1 MNILVVDDSR
11 SARHHVRMILETLGE
26 LTIIEAANL
35 ADARAALTKHA
46 VDLALVDVRLSDDA
60 RNRDGLVLVKE
71 INEGTSAVAVCVTA
85 SGEMAEIRT
94 AMRYGAYDYILKD
107 DLCEEIIAPIIEGLR
122 SRRLLEREVS
132 QLRARVSAD
141 APLTG
146 LVGTSQVMDR
156 LRETLRRVALSDRPA
171 LIVGP
176 TGAGKEVVARTLHAL
191 GPNPDAP
198 LLEVNCG
205 AFAENLIESELFGH
219 EKGAFTGADQKKPG
233 YFSSVGKGTLFLDE
247 IAELPMSLQTRLLRV
262 LESGRYRP
270 VGANAQEQR
279 FEGRVV
285 AATHA
290 DLLERVREK
299 RFRED
304 LYFRLNV
311 LMVKVPALD
320 EHRED
325 IPALLAHFLKQQR
338 RPLTFTP
345 AAVELLMQQSWSGNV
360 RQLRSLIDRIAVMSD
375 SDTVTPEVI
384 GQMTDTA
391 VVSAHD
397 QLRALARTALVLP
410 IAGDRLDALGS
421 ALIDE
426 AMTMCAGN
434 KSAAARVLGV
444 HRKVVERRL
453 GGNGDEGSGKE

>member
-1 MNILVVDDSR
+1 
-11 SARHHVRMILETLGE
+11 
-26 LTIIEAANL
+26 
-35 ADARAALTKHA
+35 
-46 VDLALVDVRLSDDA
+46 
-60 RNRDGLVLVKE
+60 
-71 INEGTSAVAVCVTA
+71 
-85 SGEMAEIRT
+85 
-94 AMRYGAYDYILKD
+94 
-107 DLCEEIIAPIIEGLR
+107 
-122 SRRLLEREVS
+122 
-132 QLRARVSAD
+132 
-141 APLTG
+141 
-146 LVGTSQVMDR
+146 
-156 LRETLRRVALSDRPA
+156 
-171 LIVGP
+171 
-176 TGAGKEVVARTLHAL
+176 
-191 GPNPDAP
+191 
-198 LLEVNCG
+198 
-205 AFAENLIESELFGH
+205 
-219 EKGAFTGADQKKPG
+219 
-233 YFSSVGKGTLFLDE
+233 VGKGTLFLDE

>member
-1 MNILVVDDSR
+1 
-11 SARHHVRMILETLGE
+11 
-26 LTIIEAANL
+26 
-35 ADARAALTKHA
+35 
-46 VDLALVDVRLSDDA
+46 
-60 RNRDGLVLVKE
+60 
-71 INEGTSAVAVCVTA
+71 
-85 SGEMAEIRT
+85 
-94 AMRYGAYDYILKD
+94 
-107 DLCEEIIAPIIEGLR
+107 
-122 SRRLLEREVS
+122 LEREVS

-146 LVGTSQVMDR
+146 LVGTSQVMER